1 LAILFAPSICAH
13 AIGFKV
19 EDTYQSIFVIYSGD
33 SLGSGFAVG
42 TNCIVSNAHVIE
54 DQKDITIATYSGDK
68 YPANIVAIDKGLD
81 IVILEVDNQ
90 TFPYLPVGD
99 YHDTAIGEDVYTIGA
114 PNSMAYTL
122 TKGVLSAKD
131 RVVGRH
137 KYIQIDAAV
146 NSGNSG
152 GPLLNDAG
160 RVIGVNTLKVSDSEG
175 IGLSIPM
182 TDVCDFIRQQGIELN
197 ENGNVVGSVAKSLAQ
212 SSDESSTPAMTSPSA
227 DKPRAQTTAKT
238 SVLLIMLCASLLL
251 NIVLIILLF
260 QKKKKDGAKSDDP
273 TERTDFDINILG

>member
-1 LAILFAPSICAH
+1 
-13 AIGFKV
+13 V

-42 TNCIVSNAHVIE
+42 TNCIISNAHVII

-131 RVVGRH
+131 RVVGKH

-182 TDVCDFIRQQGIELN
+182 TDVCDFIHQQGIELN